1 MLGDRVMPEVVK
13 TLRLTPSER
22 KPPYLLRRW
31 NAPAISPGTAT
42 AWKDLPLTQSQASSA
57 TQAVMKAGLGSET
70 PDWKDRPLPSYVAR
84 RLPTSLAGTMGMSA
98 LLRGNLGNWRN
109 IKDKDVKDES
119 VSMAL
124 RYDALKTQGNLQA
137 KLMVSQCLYQAVTSA
152 DSCNLPL
159 RELTCHFPPIA
170 ELEQWAL
177 ERVTDV
183 VPQDGDAASRL
194 QSIQIVE
201 TPRMVKATLA
211 KLLGSSEEAA
221 IAAESDGEK
230 GSDSDGTA
238 LSDDE
243 TAGPLA
249 LRVGGTQM
257 FFTNKVNSG
266 PIHLLNEDTSDGQ
279 YCYSA
284 KTCNIQVA
292 FHNATRSP
300 AWRMLSVQRKFCTRC
315 RASFSEELRAFLF
328 PSNSE

>member
-1 MLGDRVMPEVVK
+1 
-13 TLRLTPSER
+13 
-22 KPPYLLRRW
+22 
-31 NAPAISPGTAT
+31 
-42 AWKDLPLTQSQASSA
+42 
-57 TQAVMKAGLGSET
+57 
-70 PDWKDRPLPSYVAR
+70 
-84 RLPTSLAGTMGMSA
+84 
-98 LLRGNLGNWRN
+98 
-109 IKDKDVKDES
+109 
-119 VSMAL
+119 
-124 RYDALKTQGNLQA
+124 
-137 KLMVSQCLYQAVTSA
+137 MVSHCLYQAVTSA
-152 DSCNLPL
+152 ESYNLPL

-183 VPQDGDAASRL
+183 VPQEGDAASRL
-194 QSIQIVE
+194 QSIMIVE
-201 TPRMVKATLA
+201 TPQMVKATLT

-238 LSDDE
+238 KSDDE

-300 AWRMLSVQRKFCTRC
+300 AWRMLSVQRKFCARC